1 MIISNIQNFMSS
13 LIISFLKATALSE
26 TKTVNA
32 KRANGNKIMECNM
45 HRIKSE
51 HYYISNIIYLYITVV

>member
-1 MIISNIQNFMSS
+1 MV
-13 LIISFLKATALSE
+13 SFLKPTALSE

-32 KRANGNKIMECNM
+32 KRANSNKRMQCNM

-51 HYYISNIIYLYITVV
+51 HYYIANVIYLYIMVV